1 MIPIVLASASA
12 VRARLL
18 ESAGVTVT
26 VDPAG
31 IGEEDVKAS
40 LKAEGASASLIA
52 DALADLK
59 ARQVSMRHPGALVIG
74 ADQVLECDGRLFD
87 KPVDLTGAAETLR
100 ALQGRSHKLISAV
113 VVSRDRNRIWQHTGE
128 VRLTMRELDDEAID
142 RYLARAGNEVCRS
155 VGAYQLEGL
164 GVNLF
169 RRVDGDFFTVL
180 GLPLL
185 PLLDFLRVQG
195 ALDI

>member
-1 MIPIVLASASA
+1 MIPMVLASASA

-40 LKAEGASASLIA
+40 LKADGASASLIA

-87 KPVDLTGAAETLR
+87 KPVDLTGA
-100 ALQGRSHKLISAV
+100 
-113 VVSRDRNRIWQHTGE
+113 
-128 VRLTMRELDDEAID
+128 
-142 RYLARAGNEVCRS
+142 
-155 VGAYQLEGL
+155 
-164 GVNLF
+164 
-169 RRVDGDFFTVL
+169 
-180 GLPLL
+180 
-185 PLLDFLRVQG
+185 
-195 ALDI
+195 